1 MKSLKLLF
9 CLQVF
14 AYNATE
20 DRLEL
25 CLEPHG
31 HYAIEPNIEQKV
43 LSASSLPKSHLVGS
57 SGDQAVSSSKK
68 CQQAH
73 VPFSGQGHSM
83 LSSNDNISMPHDLDM
98 APHGHKVS
106 KLSHFS
112 GTMPHPASIREEE
125 DEQNAAGTAM
135 ETEPTFKRVGPGCT
149 VLDTDTGGGG
159 AQHNTTSPD
168 TFRTL
173 ASQIRDIVART
184 ETDLQE
190 EEEEGAR
197 AEVREGVRAEV
208 REGVRAEVR
217 EGVRAEVREG
227 VRAEVREGV
236 RAEVREGVRAE
247 VREGVR
253 AEVREGVRAEVREGD
268 RAEVREGVRAGVRE
282 GDRAGV
288 REGVRAGVREG
299 DRAGVREG
307 VRAEVREGVRAEVR
321 EGVRA
326 EVREGDRAGV
336 REGDRAE
343 VREGVR
349 AEVREGV
356 RAEVREGV
364 RAEVRE

>member
-1 MKSLKLLF
+1 M
-9 CLQVF
+9 F
-14 AYNATE
+14 AYNGTE

-31 HYAIEPNIEQKV
+31 HYAMEPNIEQKV

-57 SGDQAVSSSKK
+57 SGDQAVSSGKK

-112 GTMPHPASIREEE
+112 GSMPHPASIQEE
-125 DEQNAAGTAM
+125 DEQNAAGTTAM
-135 ETEPTFKRVGPGCT
+135 DTEPTFKRVGPGCT

-159 AQHNTTSPD
+159 GARHDTTSPD

-253 AEVREGVRAEVREGD
+253 AEVREGVRGEG
-268 RAEVREGVRAGVRE
+268 RSQG
-282 GDRAGV
+282 
-288 REGVRAGVREG
+288 
-299 DRAGVREG
+299 
-307 VRAEVREGVRAEVR
+307 
-321 EGVRA
+321 
-326 EVREGDRAGV
+326 
-336 REGDRAE
+336 
-343 VREGVR
+343 
-349 AEVREGV
+349 
-356 RAEVREGV
+356 
-364 RAEVRE
+364 